1 MDYSAIALYFAAVV
15 AYTVSPG
22 PMMAV
27 IIARTLGRDSKGA
40 AAIAT
45 GFCAGFVIAVL
56 AVALGIGVWA
66 QSRPD
71 ILSLGKYFGVAYLL
85 WLAVG
90 MWNGRSSANS
100 AASGKGRL
108 AGVRLRRN
116 RALPWQPGDAVDLY
130 DPAADHRPG
139 RLYQRWSD
147 DVGCSGHIHC
157 RRRSLFRHHPGC
169 ASAQRLRRVPRLF
182 PPDGPRH
189 GGHTGA
195 DLCVDA
201 RSLN

>member
-40 AAIAT
+40 AALAT

-90 MWNGRSSANS
+90 MWNGRSGANS
-100 AASGKGRL
+100 AAQEKGGWL
-108 AGVRLRRN
+108 ASVCAGIALCLGNPATLLIYMILLPIIAPAGYISVGQMALVAMVTFIAVGAVFFGTILVARQLNGIGASPASSRMMG
-116 RALPWQPGDAVDLY
+116 RATAGTLALTSVWML
-130 DPAADHRPG
+130 AA
-139 RLYQRWSD
+139 
-147 DVGCSGHIHC
+147 
-157 RRRSLFRHHPGC
+157 
-169 ASAQRLRRVPRLF
+169 
-182 PPDGPRH
+182 
-189 GGHTGA
+189 
-195 DLCVDA
+195 
-201 RSLN
+201 

>member
-1 MDYSAIALYFAAVV
+1 MEYSAVALYFAAVV

-40 AAIAT
+40 SALAT

-71 ILSLGKYFGVAYLL
+71 VFSLGKYFGVAYLL

-90 MWNGRSSANS
+90 MWNGRSGANS
-100 AASGKGRL
+100 TEQDKAGWLASVCAGIALCLGNPATLLIYMILLPIIAPAGYVSVGQMALVALVTFVAVGAVFFGTILVARQLNGFAASPASTRLMGRATAGTL
-108 AGVRLRRN
+108 ALTSVWML
-116 RALPWQPGDAVDLY
+116 
-130 DPAADHRPG
+130 AA
-139 RLYQRWSD
+139 
-147 DVGCSGHIHC
+147 
-157 RRRSLFRHHPGC
+157 
-169 ASAQRLRRVPRLF
+169 
-182 PPDGPRH
+182 
-189 GGHTGA
+189 
-195 DLCVDA
+195 
-201 RSLN
+201 

>member
-1 MDYSAIALYFAAVV
+1 MDYSAVALYFAAVV
-15 AYTVSPG
+15 AYTISPG

-40 AAIAT
+40 AALAT

-90 MWNGRSSANS
+90 MWNGRSGAN
-100 AASGKGRL
+100 AAGQDKGGWL
-108 AGVRLRRN
+108 ASVCAGIALCLGNPATLLIYMILLPIIAPAGYINAGQMALVALVTFVAVGAVFFGTILIARQFN
-116 RALPWQPGDAVDLY
+116 GIRASHASSRMV
-130 DPAADHRPG
+130 G
-139 RLYQRWSD
+139 RATAGTLALTSVWM
-147 DVGCSGHIHC
+147 
-157 RRRSLFRHHPGC
+157 LE
-169 ASAQRLRRVPRLF
+169 A
-182 PPDGPRH
+182 
-189 GGHTGA
+189 
-195 DLCVDA
+195 
-201 RSLN
+201 